1 MSKII
6 ASSAIRG
13 AHQIVR
19 DAEDYLAKA
28 IAAKGIDCAVGFPD
42 TAYSLPVIYSLLGE
56 RVDRLSDM
64 QKILDECIRLLPA
77 VPSESLWLP
86 YLGGTLDS
94 GIATLFAFEIIEACK
109 YLIGP
114 NPIDGIW
121 LGAAND
127 VIIRE
132 RGVEFVDG
140 SAPGFAAIVGA
151 APTVEHA
158 VRIAREL
165 QEKNLYVFMA
175 GHSHGTSFS
184 EQLAEAGVE
193 LGWDTRLVPFGKE
206 ISAAVYALGF
216 ANRVAL
222 SFGGVKPGDFARNL
236 KYNKNRTFAF
246 VMALGEV
253 TEEKY
258 AAAAGAISYGF
269 PTIADTDIPQILPTG
284 ICTYE
289 HVVSNVPIDHIVE
302 KCLEVRGCKIKVAKV
317 PIPVAFGAAFEGE
330 RIRKEQTYV
339 EFGGNKTP
347 GFEYVTTLDITEV
360 EDGKITVVGPEI
372 DDVVVDPD
380 AKDLPAL
387 PIGIWVEVAGRKMQ
401 PDFEPILE
409 RQIHHLINGAEGIWH
424 MGQRDINWIRIS
436 KAAKDKGFKIRH
448 LGEILH
454 AKFLNDYPAIVDKVQ
469 VTLFTDT
476 KDVTERIDIA
486 RHSYRARNAR
496 MESLT
501 DESVDTFYSCLLCQS
516 FAPNH
521 VCVIT
526 PERLGLCGAYNWLD
540 GKAAFEIDPTGPN
553 QPLIKG
559 ECIDPVRGQWANIND
574 YVFANSKQTLARF
587 NAYSLLED
595 PMTSCG
601 CFEAIVALMPEVNG
615 VMIVNREYLGETPAG
630 MKFSTLAN
638 TAGGGQ
644 QVPGFVGVGKAYITS
659 RKFISAEGG
668 HRRIVWMPKELKDF
682 LREDLDKVG
691 KTFGVENFTDMI
703 ADEASGTDITSVQAY
718 MEKVRHP
725 ALTMWDITTPSE
737 EAAAVD
743 AARGATV
750 EVASAGGGASTT
762 TVADTAV
769 ALAEPPAA
777 PTSTPAATTAA
788 SAAGTKPPVTKAP
801 SAAPSAGAIPPSDG
815 VGALI
820 TLLEQL
826 RNSPPATE
834 LRPGMSAQ
842 QQLAALQASTAMHLL
857 HAGANMLLM
866 QTGMLAAAAPA
877 VAPVEDGCPRCF
889 PADDE
894 PQEPRGVAVVTP
906 IDATPKAAAAPRT
919 PRPSLSEAV
928 ERPITSAAI
937 MVPKSVTVAPDKAN
951 VTVRTVTLGG
961 SGTRTSAV
969 TLGGA
974 EVLPFRHYEG
984 NVGHKPVIAM
994 EVLDSPPKS
1003 YPDLLR
1009 NAYGDL
1015 LKDPKAMARHL
1026 VEKLGAEI
1034 ISVRL
1039 ATCHPDNGDMSPE
1052 AAGDIVKDVLG
1063 AVGVPIIVTGCSHY
1077 EKNNALMKH
1086 IASTFAGE
1094 NLLLNWVETDNYK
1107 TIAATV
1113 MAYGHC
1119 VVAQTPIDVN
1129 MCKQLN
1135 ILLTTM
1141 GVQPDHILADPLTS
1155 SVGYGLEY
1163 TYSVMERIRSSA
1175 FTGDPML
1182 AMPLFVNPGFEVSKV
1197 KESRAPRKDFPL
1209 WGSEDEREALL
1220 EIATS
1225 VCYLNAGADLLVVYH
1240 PLAARTL
1247 KRKIDEMMFCGK

>member
-1 MSKII
+1 
-6 ASSAIRG
+6 
-13 AHQIVR
+13 
-19 DAEDYLAKA
+19 
-28 IAAKGIDCAVGFPD
+28 
-42 TAYSLPVIYSLLGE
+42 
-56 RVDRLSDM
+56 
-64 QKILDECIRLLPA
+64 
-77 VPSESLWLP
+77 
-86 YLGGTLDS
+86 
-94 GIATLFAFEIIEACK
+94 
-109 YLIGP
+109 
-114 NPIDGIW
+114 
-121 LGAAND
+121 
-127 VIIRE
+127 
-132 RGVEFVDG
+132 VDG

-151 APTVEHA
+151 APSVEHA

-193 LGWDTRLVPFGKE
+193 MGWETRLVPFGRE

-339 EFGGNKTP
+339 EFGGNRTP

-360 EDGKITVVGPEI
+360 EDGKIEVIGPEI
-372 DDVVVDPD
+372 DDLEEVGGG
-380 AKDLPAL
+380 L
-387 PIGIWVEVAGRKMQ
+387 PIGFWVEVAGRKMQ

-409 RQIHHLINGAEGIWH
+409 RQIHHMINGAEGVWH

-436 KAAKDKGFKIRH
+436 KAAKEKGFKIRH

-469 VTLFTDT
+469 VKIFTNT
-476 KDVTERIDIA
+476 KDVEERIDVA

-574 YVFANSKQTLARF
+574 YVFANSKQTLERF

-601 CFEAIVALMPEVNG
+601 CFEAIVALMPEANG

-630 MKFSTLAN
+630 MKFSTMAN
-638 TAGGGQ
+638 TAGGGA
-644 QVPGFVGVGKAYITS
+644 QVPGFIGVGKAYITS

-691 KTFGVENFTDMI
+691 KTFGVENFTDLI
-703 ADEASGTDITSVQAY
+703 ADEASGTDVASVQAY
-718 MEKVRHP
+718 MQKVNHP

-743 AARGATV
+743 AARGASKTA
-750 EVASAGGGASTT
+750 VAEAGGGGSTT
-762 TVADTAV
+762 VSDTAV
-769 ALAEPPAA
+769 AVAEPPSAPPPPVASSSTTVARPTQPAASPTNGHAA
-777 PTSTPAATTAA
+777 PPV
-788 SAAGTKPPVTKAP
+788 PP
-801 SAAPSAGAIPPSDG
+801 GDG

-820 TLLEQL
+820 QLLEQL
-826 RNSPPATE
+826 RNAPPATE
-834 LRPGMSAQ
+834 IQPGMTAMQ
-842 QQLAALQASTAMHLL
+842 QMAVLQASTAMHLL

-866 QTGMLAAAAPA
+866 QTGMLAAAAAPA
-877 VAPVEDGCPRCF
+877 YVPVEDGCPRCF
-889 PADDE
+889 PTEEEIERSTTGNVPVETA
-894 PQEPRGVAVVTP
+894 
-906 IDATPKAAAAPRT
+906 PKAAPATKRAAKT
-919 PRPSLSEAV
+919 TLPSDDAQ
-928 ERPITSAAI
+928 RPITSAAI
-937 MVPKSVTVAPDKAN
+937 IMPKSVTVAPEKAN
-951 VTVRTVTLGG
+951 VAVRTVTLGG
-961 SGTRTSAV
+961 SGTRTSSV
-969 TLGGA
+969 VLGGA
-974 EVLPFRHYEG
+974 EVLPFRHFEG

-994 EVLDSPPKS
+994 EVLDAPPKS
-1003 YPDLLR
+1003 YPDCLR

-1015 LKDPKAMARHL
+1015 LKDPVAMARHL
-1026 VEKLGAEI
+1026 VNNLGAEI

-1039 ATCHPDNGDMSPE
+1039 ATTHPDNGDMSPE
-1052 AAGDIVKDVLG
+1052 AAGNIVKDVLG
-1063 AVGVPIIVTGCSHY
+1063 AVGVPLIVTGCSHF
-1077 EKNNALMKH
+1077 EKNNAVMKH

-1113 MAYGHC
+1113 MAYNHC

-1141 GVQPDHILADPLTS
+1141 GVQADRIIVDPLTGAL
-1155 SVGYGLEY
+1155 GYGLEY

-1182 AMPLFVNPGFEVSKV
+1182 AVPMMVNPGFEVSKV

-1209 WGSEDEREALL
+1209 WGSEDEREGLL

-1225 VCYLNAGADLLVVYH
+1225 MCYLNSGADLLVVYH

-1247 KRKIDEMMFCGK
+1247 KRKIDEMMCCTK